1 MFLKES
7 NQRKKIVPCLISL
20 IHTYFQFNEPGFNH
34 NKPKKTE
41 HKLEKKSGKIQI
53 SKVFLNSFCKL
64 YSNFIRL
71 SRLRN
76 DIINALCLRLFA
88 TTVASTL
95 VRSRS
100 HPHPIFVLQFQC
112 FYNSFTVSHICL
124 ERDFIFLPHGVPV
137 QRNHRVVHW
146 RLHDILL
153 VSLLFGDI
161 LMLSTLDLR
170 EKSLVKI
177 LSCVLSCSSQ
187 GPSI

>member
-1 MFLKES
+1 MNLVLNTTS
-7 NQRKKIVPCLISL
+7 QRRQNISL
-20 IHTYFQFNEPGFNH
+20 
-34 NKPKKTE
+34 K
-41 HKLEKKSGKIQI
+41 KKSGKIQM
-53 SKVFLNSFCKL
+53 SKVFLNSYCKL
-64 YSNFIRL
+64 YSIFIRL

-76 DIINALCLRLFA
+76 AIINAPCLRLFA

-100 HPHPIFVLQFQC
+100 HPRPIFVLQFQC

-124 ERDFIFLPHGVPV
+124 ERDFIFLPDGVPV
-137 QRNHRVVHW
+137 QRNQRIVHW

-153 VSLLFGDI
+153 VGLLFDDI

-170 EKSLVKI
+170 EKSSVKI

-187 GPSI
+187 CPSIWV